1 MTRVSRAAL
10 VSSREVADHMFV
22 VFPSRGI
29 GAAAVAAGLL
39 LAGCSSD
46 SDVPPTVVS
55 APGGGTQMNTDTGSG
70 GNFPDVNT
78 TPTQRPTSTIQDLAQ
93 APDGLAAAQGG
104 TQYGEALVGGPT
116 STAEPPPPP
125 PPPEPPQ
132 EALAPIPEAG
142 VQTQTSDATPAETPQ
157 ATEPQQEPAAEP
169 APVAESEPVAEPAE
183 PQGEGQTIQGTTG
196 QAEPQPEVAPE
207 PEPAPVAS
215 APEPAEP
222 VAPTYAE
229 PQDVEPSQPAPVATP
244 QQAPQPAYGSNQ
256 AAQAPEAYGVS
267 TPQPNATQNYN
278 STQMAAAA
286 PAPAPS
292 QGQPRYGGEPVGL
305 IYFRDGSSELS
316 SDDLRV
322 IEQIAEIQRAY
333 GGVVS
338 VVGHASVGGTGA
350 DQQANQRIS
359 EARATAVAQELMR
372 YGVPLEAI
380 RAGAAGDSQPLYSE
394 AAANGQAGNRR
405 VEVYI
410 TAY

>member
-1 MTRVSRAAL
+1 
-10 VSSREVADHMFV
+10 MFV

-29 GAAAVAAGLL
+29 GAAAFAAGLL

-46 SDVPPTVVS
+46 SDVPPTTVS
-55 APGGGTQMNTDTGSG
+55 APGGGTQANTDTGSG

-78 TPTQRPTSTIQDLAQ
+78 TPTQRPTSTIQDLVK
-93 APDGLAAAQGG
+93 APNGLAAAPGG
-104 TQYGEALVGGPT
+104 TQYSEALVGGPT
-116 STAEPPPPP
+116 STAAPPPPP

-132 EALAPIPEAG
+132 EALAP
-142 VQTQTSDATPAETPQ
+142 TPDPGIQEQGSESTPTTPQ
-157 ATEPQQEPAAEP
+157 VAEPQPEP
-169 APVAESEPVAEPAE
+169 APEPEPVAEPTE
-183 PQGEGQTIQGTTG
+183 PQGEGQTIQGTIAQT
-196 QAEPQPEVAPE
+196 EPQPEPQPE

-215 APEPAEP
+215 APEPVEP
-222 VAPTYAE
+222 IAPTVAE
-229 PQDVEPSQPAPVATP
+229 PQVAEPQPAPVA
-244 QQAPQPAYGSNQ
+244 APQPSYGSNQ

-267 TPQPNATQNYN
+267 PPQQNGQTYN
-278 STQMAAAA
+278 STQVAAAA
-286 PAPAPS
+286 PGPAPN
-292 QGQPRYGGEPVGL
+292 QGQQRYGGDPVGL
-305 IYFRDGSSELS
+305 IYFRDGSSELGA
-316 SDDLRV
+316 DDRRV

-338 VVGHASVGGTGA
+338 VIGHSSVGGTGA
-350 DQQANQRIS
+350 DKAANQRIS

-394 AAANGQAGNRR
+394 AATNGAAGNRR

>member
-1 MTRVSRAAL
+1 
-10 VSSREVADHMFV
+10 MFV

-29 GAAAVAAGLL
+29 GAAALAAGLL

-46 SDVPPTVVS
+46 KDVPPTVTS
-55 APGGGTQMNTDTGSG
+55 APGGGTQVNTDTGSG
-70 GNFPDVNT
+70 GEFPDVNT

-132 EALAPIPEAG
+132 QALAPIPEPG
-142 VQTQTSDATPAETPQ
+142 VQTQTSDTTAPETNPASEQAETPQ
-157 ATEPQQEPAAEP
+157 ATEPEPAAEP
-169 APVAESEPVAEPAE
+169 EPVAEPAPAYTE
-183 PQGEGQTIQGTTG
+183 PQGEGQTIQGTAG
-196 QAEPQPEVAPE
+196 EAAPQPEAQPE

-215 APEPAEP
+215 APEPVEP

-229 PQDVEPSQPAPVATP
+229 PQAVVEPSQPAPVAAP
-244 QQAPQPAYGSNQ
+244 QQAQAPYGSNG

-267 TPQPNATQNYN
+267 TPQPNAEPAQNYN
-278 STQMAAAA
+278 STQVAAA

-292 QGQPRYGGEPVGL
+292 QGGPRYGGEPVGL
-305 IYFRDGSSELS
+305 IYFRDGSSDLS
-316 SDDLRV
+316 SDDRRV
-322 IEQIAEIQRAY
+322 LEQIAEIQRAY

-338 VVGHASVGGTGA
+338 VIGHASVGGSGA

-359 EARATAVAQELMR
+359 EARANAVAQELMR
-372 YGVPLEAI
+372 YGVPLDAI

-394 AAANGQAGNRR
+394 ASTNGEAGNRR

>member
-1 MTRVSRAAL
+1 
-10 VSSREVADHMFV
+10 MFV

-29 GAAAVAAGLL
+29 GAAAFAAGLL

-46 SDVPPTVVS
+46 SDVPPTTVS
-55 APGGGTQMNTDTGSG
+55 APGGGTQANTDTGSG

-78 TPTQRPTSTIQDLAQ
+78 TPTQRPTSTIQDLVK
-93 APDGLAAAQGG
+93 APNGLAAAPGG
-104 TQYGEALVGGPT
+104 TQYSEALVGGPT
-116 STAEPPPPP
+116 STAAPPPPP

-132 EALAPIPEAG
+132 EALAP
-142 VQTQTSDATPAETPQ
+142 TPDPGIQEQGSESTPTTPQ
-157 ATEPQQEPAAEP
+157 VAEPQPEP
-169 APVAESEPVAEPAE
+169 APEPEPVAEPTE
-183 PQGEGQTIQGTTG
+183 PQGEGQTIQGTIAQT
-196 QAEPQPEVAPE
+196 EPQPEPQPE

-215 APEPAEP
+215 APEPVEP
-222 VAPTYAE
+222 IAPTVAE
-229 PQDVEPSQPAPVATP
+229 PQVAEPSQPAPVA
-244 QQAPQPAYGSNQ
+244 APQPSYGSNQ

-267 TPQPNATQNYN
+267 PPQQNGQTYN
-278 STQMAAAA
+278 STQVAAAA
-286 PAPAPS
+286 PGPAPN
-292 QGQPRYGGEPVGL
+292 QGQQRYGGDPVGL
-305 IYFRDGSSELS
+305 IYFRDGSSELGA
-316 SDDLRV
+316 DDRRV

-338 VVGHASVGGTGA
+338 VIGHSSVGGTGA
-350 DQQANQRIS
+350 DKAANQRIS

-394 AAANGQAGNRR
+394 AATNGAAGNRR

>member
-1 MTRVSRAAL
+1 M
-10 VSSREVADHMFV
+10 V
-22 VFPSRGI
+22 VVIPARGI
-29 GAAAVAAGLL
+29 SAAAFAAGLL

-46 SDVPPTVVS
+46 SDVPPTVTS
-55 APGGGTQMNTDTGSG
+55 APGGGTQLNTDTGSG
-70 GNFPDVNT
+70 GQFPDVNT

-93 APDGLAAAQGG
+93 APDGLAAAQGGG

-132 EALAPIPEAG
+132 EALAPIPEPG
-142 VQTQTSDATPAETPQ
+142 VQTQTSDAAPAEAPTTSEQAETP
-157 ATEPQQEPAAEP
+157 P
-169 APVAESEPVAEPAE
+169 APQPEPEPVAEPDAE

-196 QAEPQPEVAPE
+196 QAEPEAQPE

-215 APEPAEP
+215 APEPVQPA
-222 VAPTYAE
+222 APTYAE
-229 PQDVEPSQPAPVATP
+229 PEAVEPSQPAPVV
-244 QQAPQPAYGSNQ
+244 APQPSPAYGSNQ

-267 TPQPNATQNYN
+267 TPQPNAAPAQNYN
-278 STQMAAAA
+278 STQVAAA
-286 PAPAPS
+286 PGPAPS

-322 IEQIAEIQRAY
+322 IQQIAEIQRAY

-338 VVGHASVGGTGA
+338 VIGHASVGGTGA

-359 EARATAVAQELMR
+359 EARATAVAEELMR
-372 YGVPLEAI
+372 FGVPLEAI

-394 AAANGQAGNRR
+394 AATNGAAGNRR
-405 VEVYI
+405 VEVYLS
-410 TAY
+410 AY

>member
-1 MTRVSRAAL
+1 
-10 VSSREVADHMFV
+10 MFV
-22 VFPSRGI
+22 VFPPRGI
-29 GAAAVAAGLL
+29 GAAALAAGLL

-46 SDVPPTVVS
+46 SDVPPTVTS

-70 GNFPDVNT
+70 GEFPDVNT

-116 STAEPPPPP
+116 SAAEPPPPP

-132 EALAPIPEAG
+132 QALAPIPEAG
-142 VQTQTSDATPAETPQ
+142 IQTQTSDTTAPQTYPSSEQAETQ
-157 ATEPQQEPAAEP
+157 ATEPQPEPAAVPE
-169 APVAESEPVAEPAE
+169 PVAESEPAAEPTE
-183 PQGEGQTIQGTTG
+183 SQGEGQTIQGTTG
-196 QAEPQPEVAPE
+196 QAEPEPEVQPE

-215 APEPAEP
+215 APEPVEP
-222 VAPTYAE
+222 AAPTYAE
-229 PQDVEPSQPAPVATP
+229 PPAVAEPSQPAPAVAP
-244 QQAPQPAYGSNQ
+244 QQAEAPYGSNG

-267 TPQPNATQNYN
+267 TPQPNTAPAQTYN
-278 STQMAAAA
+278 STQVAAA
-286 PAPAPS
+286 PAPAPN
-292 QGQPRYGGEPVGL
+292 QGQRYGGEPVGL

-316 SDDLRV
+316 SDDRRV
-322 IEQIAEIQRAY
+322 LEQIAEIQRAY

-338 VVGHASVGGTGA
+338 VIGHASVGGSGA

-359 EARATAVAQELMR
+359 EARANAVAQELMR
-372 YGVPLEAI
+372 FGVPLDAI

-394 AAANGQAGNRR
+394 AATNGEAGNRR

>member
-1 MTRVSRAAL
+1 
-10 VSSREVADHMFV
+10 MFV
-22 VFPSRGI
+22 VFPSRGTR
-29 GAAAVAAGLL
+29 AAALAAGLL

-46 SDVPPTVVS
+46 SDVPPTEVS

-70 GNFPDVNT
+70 GEFPDINT

-93 APDGLAAAQGG
+93 APTGLAAAQGGG

-132 EALAPIPEAG
+132 EALAPIPEPG
-142 VQTQTSDATPAETPQ
+142 VQTDTSDATPPEAYPSSEQVEAPQ
-157 ATEPQQEPAAEP
+157 AVEPAPEP
-169 APVAESEPVAEPAE
+169 VVEPEPVAESEPVAEP
-183 PQGEGQTIQGTTG
+183 QGEGQTIHGTAG
-196 QAEPQPEVAPE
+196 QQPEPEVQPE

-215 APEPAEP
+215 APEPVEP
-222 VAPTYAE
+222 AAPTYAE
-229 PQDVEPSQPAPVATP
+229 PQAVAEPSPPAPVA
-244 QQAPQPAYGSNQ
+244 APQPSTAFGSNG

-267 TPQPNATQNYN
+267 SPQPNAAPAQNYN
-278 STQMAAAA
+278 STQVAAAA
-286 PAPAPS
+286 PVPIN
-292 QGQPRYGGEPVGL
+292 QGQPRYGGEPVGM
-305 IYFRDGSSELS
+305 IYFRDGSSDLS
-316 SDDLRV
+316 SDDRRV
-322 IEQIAEIQRAY
+322 LEQIAEIQRAY

-338 VVGHASVGGTGA
+338 VIGHASVGGSSS

-359 EARATAVAQELMR
+359 EARANAVAQELMR
-372 YGVPLEAI
+372 FGVPLDAI

-394 AAANGQAGNRR
+394 AATNGAAGNRR

>member
-1 MTRVSRAAL
+1 
-10 VSSREVADHMFV
+10 MFV
-22 VFPSRGI
+22 VFPPRGI
-29 GAAAVAAGLL
+29 GAAALAAGLL

-46 SDVPPTVVS
+46 SDVPPTTVS
-55 APGGGTQMNTDTGSG
+55 APGGGTQANTDTGSG

-93 APDGLAAAQGG
+93 APNGLAAAPGG

-116 STAEPPPPP
+116 STAAPPPPP

-132 EALAPIPEAG
+132 EAVAPTSEAG
-142 VQTQTSDATPAETPQ
+142 DQTQTSDATPPEASPPPSETTETQTAEP
-157 ATEPQQEPAAEP
+157 APEPAAEP
-169 APVAESEPVAEPAE
+169 EPAPTYAE

-196 QAEPQPEVAPE
+196 QAEPQPEPQPE
-207 PEPAPVAS
+207 PEPAPVVA
-215 APEPAEP
+215 APEPVEP
-222 VAPTYAE
+222 MAPTVAE
-229 PQDVEPSQPAPVATP
+229 PQIVEPSQPAPVA
-244 QQAPQPAYGSNQ
+244 APQPSYGSNQ

-267 TPQPNATQNYN
+267 PPQPNGQTYN
-278 STQMAAAA
+278 STQVAAA

-292 QGQPRYGGEPVGL
+292 QGQQRYGGEPVGL
-305 IYFRDGSSELS
+305 IYFRDGSSELGA
-316 SDDLRV
+316 DDRRV

-333 GGVVS
+333 GGIIS
-338 VVGHASVGGTGA
+338 VIGHASVGGTGV

-359 EARATAVAQELMR
+359 EARATAVAEELMR
-372 YGVPLEAI
+372 HGVPLEAI

-394 AAANGQAGNRR
+394 AATNGAAGNRR

>member
-1 MTRVSRAAL
+1 
-10 VSSREVADHMFV
+10 MFV
-22 VFPSRGI
+22 VFPPRGI
-29 GAAAVAAGLL
+29 GAAALAAGLL

-46 SDVPPTVVS
+46 SDVPPTVTS

-70 GNFPDVNT
+70 GEFPDVNT
-78 TPTQRPTSTIQDLAQ
+78 TPSQRPTSTIQDLAQ

-116 STAEPPPPP
+116 SAAEPPPPP

-132 EALAPIPEAG
+132 QALAPIPEAG
-142 VQTQTSDATPAETPQ
+142 IQTETSDTTAPETYPSSEQAETPQ
-157 ATEPQQEPAAEP
+157 ATEPQPEPAAEP
-169 APVAESEPVAEPAE
+169 EPVAEAEPAAEPTE

-196 QAEPQPEVAPE
+196 QAQPEPEVQPE

-215 APEPAEP
+215 APEPVEP

-229 PQDVEPSQPAPVATP
+229 PQAVAEPSQPAPAVAP
-244 QQAPQPAYGSNQ
+244 QQAQVPYGSNG

-267 TPQPNATQNYN
+267 TPQPNAAPAQNYN
-278 STQMAAAA
+278 STQVAAA

-292 QGQPRYGGEPVGL
+292 QGQRYGGEPVGL

-316 SDDLRV
+316 SDDRRV
-322 IEQIAEIQRAY
+322 LEQIAEIQRAY

-338 VVGHASVGGTGA
+338 VIGHASVGGAGA
-350 DQQANQRIS
+350 DQQANQQIS
-359 EARATAVAQELMR
+359 EARANAVAQELMR
-372 YGVPLEAI
+372 FGVPLDAI

-394 AAANGQAGNRR
+394 AATNGEAGNRR